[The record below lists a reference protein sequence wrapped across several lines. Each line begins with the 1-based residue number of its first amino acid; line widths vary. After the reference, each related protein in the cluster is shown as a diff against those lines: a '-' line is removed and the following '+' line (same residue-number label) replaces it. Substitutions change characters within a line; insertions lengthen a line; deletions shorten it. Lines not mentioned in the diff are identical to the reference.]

1 MYSLANRS
9 LYDAKPPRSGCAE
22 PKMITFILQ
31 EYQKP
36 MQFFERNK
44 LMISAWMRIAFALN
58 LVALVLVLYILFS
71 MLWLGNIA
79 EDDLA
84 RGFYNLALLMTS
96 IASVYLAVGL
106 LVNLI
111 VQRKIRIF
119 RPLAQGLI
127 FVVYLI
133 VFFFPVGYYMARYL
147 ASEL

>member
-1 MYSLANRS
+1 
-9 LYDAKPPRSGCAE
+9 
-22 PKMITFILQ
+22 
-31 EYQKP
+31 

-44 LMISAWMRIAFALN
+44 QMISAWMRIAFALN

-71 MLWLGNIA
+71 MLWRGNTA

-111 VQRKIRIF
+111 VQRKIWIF
-119 RPLAQGLI
+119 RPLAQGII